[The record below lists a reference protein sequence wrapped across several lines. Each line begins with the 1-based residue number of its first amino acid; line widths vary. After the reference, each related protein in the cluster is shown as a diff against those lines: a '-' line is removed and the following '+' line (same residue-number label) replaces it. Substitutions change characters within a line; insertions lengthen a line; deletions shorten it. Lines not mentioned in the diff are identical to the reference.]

1 MTKTFKLTPKLIEK
15 LTSYG
20 LTNEAVCN
28 ILDIAHDEF
37 IALIEDESY
46 SKAVRTGKDR
56 TDFNVIEQ
64 LYQKAIGYEHTD
76 YHFYSFQGELYTHE
90 YVKRY
95 PPDLPSIIFWL
106 KNRRPAEWKEKVESG
121 GNLDEE
127 TLQKLRELAVARM
140 REKL

>member
-1 MTKTFKLTPKLIEK
+1 MTKIYKLTPKLIEK

-28 ILDIAHDEF
+28 ILDISHEEF
-37 IALIEDESY
+37 IALMEDESY

-56 TDFNVIEQ
+56 ADFNIIEQ

-76 YHFYSFQGELYTHE
+76 YHFYSFQGELIEHK

-106 KNRRPAEWKEKVESG
+106 KNRRPNEWKEKVESDG
-121 GNLDEE
+121 KLDEV
-127 TLQKLRELAVARM
+127 TLQKLREIAYERM
-140 REKL
+140 KAKL